1 MDQAS
6 ESLQRN
12 DRVQPSLRETVGYF
26 LKLGALGFGGPVV
39 LCEHMRRDLVD
50 EKHWIT
56 PNEYSEG
63 FALSQLAPGP
73 LAAQLAI
80 YLGWVRHGILG
91 ATVIGIAFVLPSFLM
106 VLALAAL
113 YISYGG
119 LSWIQGAFYGIGS
132 AVIAIMA
139 MSSYKLVSKTFK
151 KDKLLWAV
159 GITSLVVTVITES
172 ESLILFLVAGIAVA
186 LARRT
191 IKPKINGFW
200 PVWMLAGLS
209 GVGSKSL
216 LLEIFLFFAKA
227 GAFVFGSGLAIVPF
241 LHSGVV
247 LEHQWLT
254 EQQFLDAVAV
264 AMITPGPVVITV
276 AFIGYLVSGP
286 LGALAGALGVF
297 LPCYLFVIIP
307 APYFSGFAKN
317 LTIKAFVDGVTAAAI
332 GAIAGATIVLGRRAL
347 TDWVTIGLCLL
358 ALLILLKVKRVPEP
372 VLILISGVIGLVLKT
387 TWSAL

>member
-1 MDQAS
+1 MDKMS
-6 ESLQRN
+6 SDLQGN
-12 DRVQPSLRETVGYF
+12 ENSQSSLRAMIGYF

-50 EKHWIT
+50 EKNWIA
-56 PNEYSEG
+56 PEEYSEG

-80 YLGWVRHGILG
+80 YLGWVRHGVLG
-91 ATVIGIAFVLPSFLM
+91 ATIIGVAFVLPSFLM

-119 LSWIQGAFYGIGS
+119 LSWIQGTFYGIGS

-139 MSSYKLVSKTFK
+139 VSSYKLISKTFK

-159 GITSLVVTVITES
+159 GILSVVVTVITES
-172 ESLILFLVAGIAVA
+172 ESLMLFLGAGIAVA
-186 LARRT
+186 LARGT
-191 IKPKINGFW
+191 IKPKIFGLL
-200 PVWMLAGLS
+200 PVWLLAGLS
-209 GVGSKSL
+209 GVGSKSVI
-216 LLEIFLFFAKA
+216 LEIFLFFAKA

-247 LEHQWLT
+247 LEHHWLN

-307 APYFSGFAKN
+307 APYFSRFAKN

-347 TDWVTIGLCLL
+347 TDWVTVGLCLL
-358 ALLILLKVKRVPEP
+358 ALIILLKVKRVPEP
-372 VLILISGVIGLVLKT
+372 VLILISGIIGLILKT
-387 TWSAL
+387 TWSVL